1 MIRGFCRTCI
11 LTTYIYSKIS
21 NTFNI
26 SEVLN
31 TYPPILSKLGIALI
45 TDITNNSESNDDL
58 LPYVKV
64 QVAFGL
70 SKNLFT
76 QPAADKIL
84 DVTPHIF
91 NSVDNMSTVLL
102 SKMDTTSFIPVSSKF
117 VSIALKLGLTSTLI
131 LDVIN
136 QNSYESISLNQYKI
150 IDPLVKTEGKH
161 GETFIERVVN
171 VLLSNTEQM
180 TTVLVKCQRIYH
192 PISFGCA
199 LCCVAALRSSIVT
212 LNSIYGGLYAV

>member
-1 MIRGFCRTCI
+1 MIRDFCRTCI

-31 TYPPILSKLGIALI
+31 PYPPIVSKLGISLI
-45 TDITNNSESNDDL
+45 TDITNDSESNDDL

-84 DVTPHIF
+84 EVTPHIF
-91 NSVDNMSTVLL
+91 NSVDNVSTVLL
-102 SKMDTTSFIPVSSKF
+102 SKMDTTPFIPVSSKF
-117 VSIALKLGLTSTLI
+117 VSISLKLGLTSSSV
-131 LDVIN
+131 LDVIH
-136 QNSYESISLNQYKI
+136 QSRHESISLNQYKI

-161 GETFIERVVN
+161 GETFVERVVN
-171 VLLSNTEQM
+171 ILLSNTKHM
-180 TTVLVKCQRIYH
+180 TTVLTKCQKIYH

>member
-1 MIRGFCRTCI
+1 MIRAFCRTCI

-31 TYPPILSKLGIALI
+31 TYPPILSKLGITLV
-45 TDITNNSESNDDL
+45 TDISNTSEANEAL

-64 QVAFGL
+64 QVAYGL
-70 SKNLFT
+70 SKALFVR
-76 QPAADKIL
+76 PAADKIL
-84 DVTPHIF
+84 EVTPHIF
-91 NSVDNMSTVLL
+91 NSVDNMHTVLL
-102 SKMDTTSFIPVSSKF
+102 AKMDSMPFITISSKF
-117 VSIALKLGLTSTLI
+117 VSTALKLGLLSALV
-131 LDVIN
+131 LDVVN
-136 QNSYESISLNQYKI
+136 QSSYESVSLNQYKI

-171 VLLSNTEQM
+171 ILLANVKQM
-180 TTVLVKCQRIYH
+180 TTVLTSCQKIYH
-192 PISFGCA
+192 PISFGCT